1 LNCKKALAKLT
12 KFSRSMIYKTV
23 PKDKTRLRIEPKVLF
38 MIGKQNM
45 DYNDDQT
52 VDQYCPLDIID
63 TLMLSGRNLKTITLP
78 IICVE
83 ELTKT
88 TIYF

>member
-1 LNCKKALAKLT
+1 
-12 KFSRSMIYKTV
+12 
-23 PKDKTRLRIEPKVLF
+23 

-52 VDQYCPLDIID
+52 LDQYCFLDITE
-63 TLMLSGRNLKTITLP
+63 TLMLSGWNLKTITLP
-78 IICVE
+78 VICVQ
-83 ELTKT
+83 ELTKI

>member
-1 LNCKKALAKLT
+1 
-12 KFSRSMIYKTV
+12 
-23 PKDKTRLRIEPKVLF
+23 
-38 MIGKQNM
+38 M

-52 VDQYCPLDIID
+52 LDQYRPLDIID
-63 TLMLSGRNLKTITLP
+63 TLMLSERNLKTITLP
-78 IICVE
+78 ITCVE

>member
-1 LNCKKALAKLT
+1 
-12 KFSRSMIYKTV
+12 
-23 PKDKTRLRIEPKVLF
+23 

-45 DYNDDQT
+45 DYNDNQT
-52 VDQYCPLDIID
+52 LYQCCPLDITD
-63 TLMLSGRNLKTITLP
+63 TLTLSGRNLKTITLS

-83 ELTKT
+83 GLTKT

>member
-1 LNCKKALAKLT
+1 
-12 KFSRSMIYKTV
+12 
-23 PKDKTRLRIEPKVLF
+23 

-45 DYNDDQT
+45 DYIDDQT
-52 VDQYCPLDIID
+52 LDQYCPLDITD

>member
-1 LNCKKALAKLT
+1 
-12 KFSRSMIYKTV
+12 
-23 PKDKTRLRIEPKVLF
+23 
-38 MIGKQNM
+38 M
-45 DYNDDQT
+45 DSNDDQIF
-52 VDQYCPLDIID
+52 DCPIDITEI
-63 TLMLSGRNLKTITLP
+63 LMLSGRNLKTITLS

>member
-1 LNCKKALAKLT
+1 
-12 KFSRSMIYKTV
+12 
-23 PKDKTRLRIEPKVLF
+23 

-52 VDQYCPLDIID
+52 LDQYCPID
-63 TLMLSGRNLKTITLP
+63 VTNTLMLSGRNLKTITLS

-83 ELTKT
+83 KLTET
-88 TIYF
+88 TKYF